1 MKVHK
6 QTSLPAQVPSR
17 LELKLQK
24 VKQRPIA
31 GIKEPLT

>member
-6 QTSLPAQVPSR
+6 QTSLPAQVPSG
-17 LELKLQK
+17 LELKPQK

-31 GIKEPLT
+31 DIEESMT

>member
-17 LELKLQK
+17 LELKPQK
-24 VKQRPIA
+24 AKQRPIA
-31 GIKEPLT
+31 DIEESMT